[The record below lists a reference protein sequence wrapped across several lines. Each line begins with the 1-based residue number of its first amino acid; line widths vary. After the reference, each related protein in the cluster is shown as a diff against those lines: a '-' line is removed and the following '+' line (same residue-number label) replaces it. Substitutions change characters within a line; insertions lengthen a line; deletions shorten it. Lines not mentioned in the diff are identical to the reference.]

1 MTPENR
7 FHYCKLNNRS
17 KTMLIILLLVWDF
30 NPMSSLHFL
39 FLCVKDPAARSE
51 GILCS
56 VFTTWRTSHA
66 LSHWQGQD
74 WQALHPRWQEVWHPV
89 AGQHNYSGYFHTS
102 LFIRIFSDYFLHF
115 FMYFFIHG
123 PLSFFTIFYKCHP
136 TTSQSLAHFNL
147 ISNEKKK
154 NHFAVCS
161 VWYVNSLF
169 SPQLVEHYS
178 YKPDGLLGVLK
189 ETCPRPDG
197 ETGNNAHN

>member
-147 ISNEKKK
+147 ISNEKNKS
-154 NHFAVCS
+154 FCS
-161 VWYVNSLF
+161 VQCLICKFPFFTTVGWALF
-169 SPQLVEHYS
+169 IQARWPFGSTERDLS
-178 YKPDGLLGVLK
+178 K
-189 ETCPRPDG
+189 TWWR
-197 ETGNNAHN
+197 NW